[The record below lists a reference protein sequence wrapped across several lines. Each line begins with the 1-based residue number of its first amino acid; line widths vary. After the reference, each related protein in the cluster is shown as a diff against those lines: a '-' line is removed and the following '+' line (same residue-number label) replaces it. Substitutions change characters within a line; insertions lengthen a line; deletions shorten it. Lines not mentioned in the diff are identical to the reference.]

1 MAGLT
6 RWPCVQANLQDGV
19 AADGEVRHEVA
30 FVVQ

>member
-6 RWPCVQANLQDGV
+6 RWPGVQAKLEDRV
-19 AADGEVRHEVA
+19 AADGEVRHEVD